1 MSFGG
6 HHALNASNQVQKKL
20 QEAMAS
26 KDKKEKEKKTDDQVR
41 VAGCRRGELVLG
53 FRRAWR
59 AACMC
64 TT

>member
-26 KDKKEKEKKTDDQVR
+26 KDKKEKEKKTDNQVR
-41 VAGCRRGELVLG
+41 VAGCRRVGG
-53 FRRAWR
+53 
-59 AACMC
+59 
-64 TT
+64 

>member
-26 KDKKEKEKKTDDQVR
+26 KDKKKEKKTDGQVR
-41 VAGCRRGELVLG
+41 VAG
-53 FRRAWR
+53 
-59 AACMC
+59 ACKHSEPV
-64 TT
+64 